1 MMDKEDLQAIA
12 QLMDARLD
20 AKLQPIHIQLE
31 GVNKR
36 LDTVDQRLDYLQGDV
51 ETLKVDVGA
60 LKEDVDVLKEDSAV
74 TRNGVNTLLDWA
86 DDASIQNIP
95 LFKKKS
101 K

>member
-1 MMDKEDLQAIA
+1 
-12 QLMDARLD
+12 
-20 AKLQPIHIQLE
+20 
-31 GVNKR
+31 
-36 LDTVDQRLDYLQGDV
+36 LQGDV